1 MAGVEPTTAGAP
13 FAAMTWWWCLPRRR
27 DSGVEGLR
35 TGAGLAVVFS
45 FFKKDPKDAK
55 KGAGG
60 RGAAPG
66 VPRTGGG
73 TDVATR
79 PMPKPIGR
87 PLAGPTNRSLDRSSV
102 PSTGIPTTESTVP
115 ERERQRNNARKTAE
129 KIDAIEAEMA
139 RDMLHGLNRNS
150 GAAAAPPAQVQAPAS
165 APATVAKSGNTL
177 PPMGRSTT
185 IVAASLDVN
194 SEILAGNIDAI
205 EINTS
210 GGSSVIDETAIL
222 FSNGQLDAAEAVL
235 RAGLRR
241 DDLGNAARMAWL
253 MLFELVN
260 QRGDR
265 VAFEQLAMD
274 YALRFENSP
283 PAWMDYGEVSPSR
296 PAASAA
302 VQAPLQSGAPS
313 VRLPPQIDAG
323 IVGQLEQLRALTAAH
338 AAVQLDV
345 SDARSIDI
353 AGASLLLRVLGAFK
367 RSHREL
373 TLVGAAGFADVLA
386 RSIESGRRDPADA
399 SWMLLLEVLRM
410 LNRQEDFEEAA
421 IQYCITFEVSPPSW
435 EPPAANLKVAAAS
448 GAPAGGA
455 ADASAASVPLELR
468 GVVEGDGEPHF
479 GRLVA
484 AAKNQQQVTID
495 CLHLRRLAFSAGS
508 ALLGA
513 LQRLRK
519 GGANVEL
526 RNANA
531 LVAALL
537 HLLGVTATATVHTRQ
552 P

>member
-1 MAGVEPTTAGAP
+1 M
-13 FAAMTWWWCLPRRR
+13 
-27 DSGVEGLR
+27 
-35 TGAGLAVVFS
+35 VFS

-60 RGAAPG
+60 RGGATG

-87 PLAGPTNRSLDRSSV
+87 PLPGPTNRSLDRSSL
-102 PSTGIPTTESTVP
+102 PSTGIPTTESAVP
-115 ERERQRNNARKTAE
+115 ERERQRDHARKTAE

-150 GAAAAPPAQVQAPAS
+150 GGAATSPAPKPSPAPAS
-165 APATVAKSGNTL
+165 APTTVVRSGNTL
-177 PPMGRSTT
+177 PPMGRATT
-185 IVAASLDVN
+185 IVAASIDVN
-194 SEILAGNIDAI
+194 SEILAGDIDAI

-235 RAGLRR
+235 RTGLRR
-241 DDLGNAARMAWL
+241 DDLGSSARTAWL

-265 VAFEQLAMD
+265 ATFEQLAMD

-283 PAWMDYGEVSPSR
+283 PAWMEYAETAHSR

-302 VQAPLQSGAPS
+302 PQASAHSGAPS

-323 IVGQLEQLRALTAAH
+323 IVGQLEKLRALTAAH

-373 TLVGAAGFADVLA
+373 TLVGAAGFADVLS
-386 RSIESGRRDPADA
+386 RSIESGRREPSDA
-399 SWMLLLEVLRM
+399 IWMLLLEVLRM
-410 LNRQEDFEEAA
+410 LDRQEDFEETA

-435 EPPAANLKVAAAS
+435 EPPVANLKVAAAS
-448 GAPAGGA
+448 SAPAGA
-455 ADASAASVPLELR
+455 AEAPPAGVPLELR

-479 GRLVA
+479 GRLVT
-484 AAKNQQQVTID
+484 AAKGQQQVAID

-508 ALLGA
+508 ALLGT
-513 LQRLRK
+513 LQRIRK
-519 GGANVEL
+519 GGATVEL

-537 HLLGVTATATVHTRQ
+537 HLLGVSAAASVHTRQ

>member
-1 MAGVEPTTAGAP
+1 M
-13 FAAMTWWWCLPRRR
+13 
-27 DSGVEGLR
+27 
-35 TGAGLAVVFS
+35 VFS

-60 RGAAPG
+60 RGKPS
-66 VPRTGGG
+66 VPPRTGGG
-73 TDVATR
+73 IEVATR

-87 PLAGPTNRSLDRSSV
+87 PLPGPTNRSLDRSSL
-102 PSTGIPTTESTVP
+102 PSTGIPTTETALP
-115 ERERQRNNARKTAE
+115 EKEQQRNNARQTAA

-139 RDMLHGLNRNS
+139 RDMLRGPGRRTTAPAGAPTVAPAPQTVARS
-150 GAAAAPPAQVQAPAS
+150 GNTIPPLGRSTTVIAAAAP
-165 APATVAKSGNTL
+165 
-177 PPMGRSTT
+177 
-185 IVAASLDVN
+185 LDVN
-194 SEILAGNIDAI
+194 SELLAGDIDAI

-210 GGSSVIDETAIL
+210 GGSSIIDETAIL

-241 DDLGNAARMAWL
+241 DDLGSATRTAWH

-265 VAFEQLAMD
+265 AAFEQLTMD

-283 PAWMDYGEVSPSR
+283 PAWMDYVAAPSAR

-302 VQAPLQSGAPS
+302 PRLPSHNGAPS
-313 VRLPPQIDAG
+313 VRLPSLIDAG
-323 IVGQLEQLRALTAAH
+323 IVGHLEQLRALTAAH

-345 SDARSIDI
+345 SDARSVDL

-373 TLVGAAGFADVLA
+373 TLVGAAGFAEVLSRA
-386 RSIESGRRDPADA
+386 AESGRRDPSDA
-399 SWMLLLEVLRM
+399 AWMLLLELQRM
-410 LNRQEDFEEAA
+410 LNRQDAFEETA

-448 GAPAGGA
+448 SAETTGAAAAVPDGGA
-455 ADASAASVPLELR
+455 AAGSQLELR
-468 GVVEGDGEPHF
+468 GVVDGDGEPNF

-484 AAKNQQQVTID
+484 AAKNQQQVVVD

-508 ALLGA
+508 ALLGT
-513 LQRLRK
+513 LQKIRK
-519 GGANVEL
+519 SGTSVEL
-526 RNANA
+526 RNANT

-537 HLLGVTATATVHTRQ
+537 HLLGVTAIAPVHTRH

>member
-1 MAGVEPTTAGAP
+1 
-13 FAAMTWWWCLPRRR
+13 
-27 DSGVEGLR
+27 
-35 TGAGLAVVFS
+35 VVFS

-60 RGAAPG
+60 RGRPS
-66 VPRTGGG
+66 VPPRTGGG
-73 TDVATR
+73 TDVTTR

-87 PLAGPTNRSLDRSSV
+87 PLPGPTNRSLDRTSL
-102 PSTGIPTTESTVP
+102 PSTGIPTTETALP
-115 ERERQRNNARKTAE
+115 DRERHRDHARQTAA

-139 RDMLHGLNRNS
+139 RDLLHGIGRTS
-150 GAAAAPPAQVQAPAS
+150 GAS
-165 APATVAKSGNTL
+165 APVAAPAPAPQTIVRSGNTI

-185 IVAASLDVN
+185 VVATVVASLDVN
-194 SEILAGNIDAI
+194 SEMLAGDIDAI

-222 FSNGQLDAAEAVL
+222 FSNGQLDAAESVL

-241 DDLGNAARMAWL
+241 DDLGSATRTAWH

-265 VAFEQLAMD
+265 AAFEQLTMD

-283 PAWMDYGEVSPSR
+283 PAWMDYLEASPGR
-296 PAASAA
+296 PAVNAA
-302 VQAPLQSGAPS
+302 PRMPSQNGAPS
-313 VRLPPQIDAG
+313 VRLPHLIDAG
-323 IVGQLEQLRALTAAH
+323 IVGHLEQLRALTAAH
-338 AAVQLDV
+338 AAVQLDL
-345 SDARSIDI
+345 SDARSVDI
-353 AGASLLLRVLGAFK
+353 AGASLLLRVVGAFK

-373 TLVGAAGFADVLA
+373 TLVGAAGFADVLS
-386 RSIESGRRDPADA
+386 RTVESGRRDPSDA
-399 SWMLLLEVLRM
+399 AWMLLLEVLRM
-410 LNRQEDFEEAA
+410 LNRQEEFEEAA

-448 GAPAGGA
+448 NLPAATPDSTA
-455 ADASAASVPLELR
+455 AGSPLELR
-468 GVVEGDGEPHF
+468 GVVEGDGEPSF

-484 AAKNQQQVTID
+484 AAKNQQQVVVD

-508 ALLGA
+508 ALLGT
-513 LQRLRK
+513 LQRIRK
-519 GGANVEL
+519 GGTNVEL
-526 RNANA
+526 RNANT

-537 HLLGVTATATVHTRQ
+537 HLLGVTAITPVHTRQ